1 MTSIIKADNISTVS
15 GSGNITI
22 PTGVKVIGTDTASI
36 VSPGHAIQTVS
47 GTYATVGNTTSTSAV
62 QAWTGLSIT
71 PKFSNSL
78 IKVEC
83 NWFCMHRD
91 YYDGYAQIYRNG
103 SATNVRKVIRNAAH
117 TGNGFTDG
125 ATRTI
130 WYCPAWLWSFTE
142 AAGSTSQITYSM
154 YCWTQNAGQ
163 TTWWNDAFSNSEE
176 NPVSTMIL
184 TEIAQ

>member
-1 MTSIIKADNISTVS
+1 MASIINVDQIDEATS
-15 GSGNITI
+15 GSGVHI
-22 PTGVKVIGTDTASI
+22 
-36 VSPGHAIQTVS
+36 PGHSIQTVS
-47 GTYATVGNTTSTSAV
+47 GTYSTAGSTTSTSAV

-103 SATNVRKVIRNAAH
+103 SATNVRKVIRNTGH
-117 TGNGFTDG
+117 TGASFVGQE
-125 ATRTI
+125 ARYV

-142 AAGSTSQITYSM
+142 AAGGTSQLTYSI

-163 TTWWNDAFSNSEE
+163 TTWWNDAYSSTEE
-176 NPVSTMIL
+176 NPTSTLIL

>member
-1 MTSIIKADNISTVS
+1 MASILNVNQIDEATS
-15 GSGNITI
+15 GSGVHI
-22 PTGVKVIGTDTASI
+22 
-36 VSPGHAIQTVS
+36 PGHSIQTVS
-47 GTYATVGNTTSTSAV
+47 GTYSTAGSTTSTSAV

-103 SATNVRKVIRNAAH
+103 SATNVRKVIRNTGH
-117 TGNGFTDG
+117 TGASFVGQE
-125 ATRTI
+125 ARYV

-142 AAGSTSQITYSM
+142 AAGGTSQLTYSI

-163 TTWWNDAFSNSEE
+163 TTWWNDAYSSTEE
-176 NPVSTMIL
+176 NPTSTLIL

>member
-1 MTSIIKADNISTVS
+1 MSELYVNKIYSHTDANNQIE
-15 GSGNITI
+15 I
-22 PTGVKVIGTDTASI
+22 PTGHKLVGTDAASI

-47 GTYATVGNTTSTSAV
+47 GTYSTAGSTTSTSAV

-71 PKFSNSL
+71 PKFSTSL

-83 NWFCMHRD
+83 NWYCMHRD

-103 SATNVRKVIRNAAH
+103 SAINVRKVIRNAGH
-117 TGNGFTDG
+117 TGASFVGG
-125 ATRTI
+125 QSVAA

-142 AAGSTSQITYSM
+142 AAGGTSQLTYSI
-154 YCWTQNAGQ
+154 YCWTQDTSQ
-163 TTWWNDAFSNSEE
+163 TTWWNDAYSSVEE
-176 NPVSTMIL
+176 NPTSTMIL

>member
-1 MTSIIKADNISTVS
+1 MASELQVTTLKGNPTGANSNQILV
-15 GSGNITI
+15 GSGQTLH
-22 PTGVKVIGTDTASI
+22 A
-36 VSPGHAIQTVS
+36 PGHSIQTVS
-47 GTYATVGNTTSTSAV
+47 GEYSIVGSTTSTTAV

-71 PKFSNSL
+71 PKFSTSI

-83 NWFCMHRD
+83 NWFCAHRD

-103 SATNVRKVIRNAAH
+103 SAINVRKIIRNAAH
-117 TGNGFTDG
+117 TGASFIGGD
-125 ATRTI
+125 TRPI

-142 AAGSTSQITYSM
+142 AAGGTSQLTYSI

-163 TTWWNDAFSNSEE
+163 TTWWNDAYNNTEE
-176 NPVSTMIL
+176 NPTSTMIL

>member
-1 MTSIIKADNISTVS
+1 MASIINVDKIAEATS
-15 GSGNITI
+15 GSGVQI
-22 PTGVKVIGTDTASI
+22 
-36 VSPGHAIQTVS
+36 PGHSIQTVS
-47 GTYATVGNTTSTSAV
+47 GTYSTAGSTTSTSAV

-103 SATNVRKVIRNAAH
+103 SATNVRKVIRNSGH
-117 TGNGFTDG
+117 TGGSFVG
-125 ATRTI
+125 QEARYA

-142 AAGSTSQITYSM
+142 AAGGTSQLTYSI

-163 TTWWNDAFSNSEE
+163 TTWWNDAYSNTEE
-176 NPVSTMIL
+176 NPTSTLIL

>member
-1 MTSIIKADNISTVS
+1 MASIINVDQINEATS
-15 GSGNITI
+15 GSG
-22 PTGVKVIGTDTASI
+22 VKI
-36 VSPGHAIQTVS
+36 PGHSIQTVS
-47 GTYATVGNTTSTSAV
+47 GTYSTAGSTTSTSAV

-71 PKFSNSL
+71 PNFSTSI

-83 NWFCMHRD
+83 NWYCVHRD

-103 SATNVRKVIRNAAH
+103 SAINVRKVIRNANHA
-117 TGNGFTDG
+117 GDSFTSN

-130 WYCPAWLWSFTE
+130 WYSPAWLWSFTE
-142 AAGSTSQITYSM
+142 AAGGTSQLTYSI

-163 TTWWNDAFSNSEE
+163 TTWWNDAYSTTTE
-176 NPVSTMIL
+176 NPTSTMIL

>member
-1 MTSIIKADNISTVS
+1 MASIINVDKIAEATS
-15 GSGNITI
+15 GSGVHI
-22 PTGVKVIGTDTASI
+22 PCHS
-36 VSPGHAIQTVS
+36 IQTVS
-47 GTYATVGNTTSTSAV
+47 GTYATAGSTTSTSAV

-83 NWFCMHRD
+83 NWFCVHRD
-91 YYDGYAQIYRNG
+91 YYDGYARIYRNG
-103 SATNVRKVIRNAAH
+103 SATNVRRVIRNAAH
-117 TGNGFTDG
+117 TGSSFTDG
-125 ATRTI
+125 STRTI

-154 YCWTQNAGQ
+154 YCWTQNASQ
-163 TTWWNDAFSNSEE
+163 TTWWNDAPSTTED
-176 NPVSTMIL
+176 NPESTMIL